1 MIGCDNAS
9 IIKERIGIREVL
21 SAYGYEINRAGYIAC
36 PFHSEKT
43 ASCKVYENENKFHCF
58 GCGADGDIFSF
69 VQKIFNIDFKQA
81 MLRINEDFHLG
92 LELDGKIT
100 PEARKEARERLRQ
113 KREVQ
118 REKQRKDKAYMEKSI
133 KFRSCLYAL
142 NELKPPTEFDFL
154 HPDFVYA
161 LNNVERLR
169 YELDCEL

>member
-1 MIGCDNAS
+1 MISFDYAAA
-9 IIKERIGIREVL
+9 IKERVSIKEVL
-21 SAYGYEINRAGYIAC
+21 SAYGYEINRAGYISC

-43 ASCKVYENENKFHCF
+43 ASCKVYENKLHCF
-58 GCGADGDIFSF
+58 GCGADEDIFSF

-113 KREVQ
+113 KREAQ
-118 REKQRKDKAYMEKSI
+118 KKKQQKDKAYMEKSI

-161 LNNVERLR
+161 LSNVERLR